1 MEPDMTDQLFD
12 PYPDERL
19 GERACEVAEGDLPPT
34 LGELTAWLD
43 QTGMAKQ
50 FWPERLE
57 LVQEMPKTPSGKIQK
72 FELRKRLA

>member
-1 MEPDMTDQLFD
+1 VVL
-12 PYPDERL
+12 
-19 GERACEVAEGDLPPT
+19 EGDAPPT

-43 QTGMAKQ
+43 QKGMAKQ

-57 LVQEMPKTPSGKIQK
+57 VVEEMPKTPSGKIQK